1 MTEMKPSEEN
11 EANLYQKVLLNNVY
25 KDEIKTAQMEN

>member
-11 EANLYQKVLLNNVY
+11 EVNLYHNVVLNNVY